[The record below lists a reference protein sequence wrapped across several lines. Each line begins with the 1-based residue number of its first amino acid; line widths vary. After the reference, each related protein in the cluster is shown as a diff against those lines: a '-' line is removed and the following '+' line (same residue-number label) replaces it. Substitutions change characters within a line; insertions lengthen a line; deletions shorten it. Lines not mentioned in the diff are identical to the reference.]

1 MTHHHLE
8 SFAESVLR
16 TGGDHDV
23 SVVPDPGLGLV
34 DGLLEVA
41 ELLQEA
47 GMAVSGQI
55 LEGGGEVGA
64 GELDGGGVRD
74 TDRDVGEGEH
84 GGVGEAAGEGDHL
97 LGGRRQDPRH
107 LPDQGRLA
115 GRGDLIYKP
124 RVNHFH
130 FISL

>member
-16 TGGDHDV
+16 TGGNHDV
-23 SVVPDPGLGLV
+23 RVVPDPGLGLV
-34 DGLLEVA
+34 DGLLEVTK
-41 ELLQEA
+41 LLQEA
-47 GMAVSGQI
+47 GMAVGGQI
-55 LEGGGEVGA
+55 LEGGGQVGPA
-64 GELDGGGVRD
+64 ELNGGGVRD

-84 GGVGEAAGEGDHL
+84 GRVGEAAGEGDHL

-124 RVNHFH
+124 
-130 FISL
+130 

>member
-8 SFAESVLR
+8 SLAEPVLR
-16 TGGDHDV
+16 AGGDHDV
-23 SVVPDPGLGLV
+23 GVVPDPGLRLV
-34 DGLLEVA
+34 DSLLEVT

-47 GMAVSGQI
+47 GMAVGGQI
-55 LEGGGEVGA
+55 LEGGGQVGA
-64 GELDGGGVRD
+64 CELDGGGVGD
-74 TDRDVGEGEH
+74 TDRDVSEGEH

-115 GRGDLIYKP
+115 GRGDLVYEP
-124 RVNHFH
+124 
-130 FISL
+130 